1 MFSNSIAGVLSSV
14 PILCAS
20 PQNILCEPNLH
31 KLTTELKYTLLLKAI
46 GKTLHNRIWSAANE
60 RKSILIRSY
69 LLPYIWRKRRSD
81 RIHAPSIFI
90 VALFETARRWKQA
103 KCPLAEGW
111 IKKMWYIYTAEY
123 YSAMKK
129 KKAMP
134 FAATCL
140 VLEMI
145 ILSDRSQKEKYKFCI
160 VSLICGI

>member
-1 MFSNSIAGVLSSV
+1 MVSNSIAGVLSSV

-20 PQNILCEPNLH
+20 PQNTLRKPNLH

-46 GKTLHNRIWSAANE
+46 GKTLHNRIWSAVNE

-69 LLPYIWRKRRSD
+69 LLPYIWRKRWSD

-90 VALFETARRWKQA
+90 VALFKTARMWKQA

-111 IKKMWYIYTAEY
+111 IKKRWYICTVEY

-129 KKAMP
+129 HKPMP

-140 VLEMI
+140 VLEML
-145 ILSDRSQKEKYKFCI
+145 ILNDGSQKENDQFCI
-160 VSLICGI
+160 VSPIRGI